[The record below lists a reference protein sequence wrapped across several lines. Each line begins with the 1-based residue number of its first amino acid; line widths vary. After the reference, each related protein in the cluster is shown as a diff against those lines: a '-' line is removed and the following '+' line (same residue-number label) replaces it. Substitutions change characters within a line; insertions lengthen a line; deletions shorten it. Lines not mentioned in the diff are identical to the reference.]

1 VAHLAGRAI
10 PRRLYD
16 PRMKIKVALPLVF
29 AVVLAACG
37 GAGGPASTAKNPP
50 AATQKAGGGALDCAK
65 LKTAAGYLIGI
76 QLLAQLTTPE
86 NVASVKSMNSLDIV
100 GLINALGDLHA
111 LDGVSSPFGDTKA
124 SIDAYEKAAKAAKAL
139 FEMNPVTQ
147 AAIDAYNKDNVGTVS
162 DFLGKQVAIS
172 GAMGEAGC

>member
-1 VAHLAGRAI
+1 
-10 PRRLYD
+10 
-16 PRMKIKVALPLVF
+16 MKTKVALTITFAFVLV
-29 AVVLAACG
+29 ACG
-37 GAGGPASTAKNPP
+37 GAGGPQSTAKGQPT
-50 AATQKAGGGALDCAK
+50 ATQKAGNGGSVDCTK

-86 NVASVKSMNSLDIV
+86 NVESVKSMNSLDIN
-100 GLINALGDLHA
+100 GLITALGDLHA
-111 LDGVSSPFGDTKA
+111 LDSVSSPFGNAKA

-139 FEMNPVTQ
+139 FEMRPVTQ
-147 AAIDAYNKDNVGTVS
+147 AAIDAYNKGNVGTVA